1 MIRHL
6 LTGLLAAATLT
17 ACSGKTSTTDKD
29 AQAEAAMAKVEA
41 SPDTRVAKGLPVVA
55 AKPGKAPAAAAL
67 PPAFEGHWGM
77 RPADCDISRADTKGL
92 LIVKGNTL
100 TFYEATATATVV
112 GGPSRYKVVADLA
125 YKGEGREWRTR
136 ETLELTAAGTVLQR
150 TGQSPV
156 KTYRYERC

>member
-1 MIRHL
+1 MIRNFL
-6 LTGLLAAATLT
+6 IGLLAATSLA
-17 ACSGKTSTTDKD
+17 ACSSRTSEADKD

-41 SPDTRVAKGLPVVA
+41 SPDAKVAKGLPVVA
-55 AKPGKAPAAAAL
+55 AKPTKAPSAAAL
-67 PPAFEGHWGM
+67 PPAFEGRWGM
-77 RPADCDISRADTKGL
+77 NPADCDIARSDTKGL

-125 YKGEGREWRTR
+125 YKGEGQEWRTR